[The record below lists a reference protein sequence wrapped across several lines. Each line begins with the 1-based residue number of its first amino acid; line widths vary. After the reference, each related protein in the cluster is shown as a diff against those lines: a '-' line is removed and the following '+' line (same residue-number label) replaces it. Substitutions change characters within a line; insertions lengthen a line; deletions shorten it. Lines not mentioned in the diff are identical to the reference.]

1 MINFYTIKNIELDQ
15 LIDALDGSLDF
26 IKNEFH
32 IELKTYG
39 NILRIALNYIQEDS
53 FKILKERLSI
63 NTELEIALLNEG
75 GYTTEYLGEN
85 NPKAAL
91 NNIISYLRE
100 NLLKLHGLT
109 TFSKEQLN
117 KKLLVADMNDVDFLK
132 KRLNSTKIS
141 IISLSEI
148 KKQKAIGEHLVFY
161 SFNGKLDFD
170 LIYNLS
176 VPVILIVYEQ
186 EFKLYQ
192 RQLEKR
198 KHQIELEINVED
210 RQNICG
216 LLYEPVNVKP
226 VMVSPTIE
234 KVVKRLDEFIGS
246 MYNNY
251 KDECDALLDDIEE
264 KLFYKLNFSN
274 HKIVDLES
282 NETVFNLS
290 GDLVKVYRVQVGE
303 SIRIY
308 PKEHFAEKLY
318 DVAISIDEDI
328 FGAIEQHSNQWQA
341 TLLELRKKHAGD
353 LYARLK
359 EKGLRVLPGTVDGY
373 FNKQSKFPM
382 FNGDLKAIFRLQFSD
397 VQEAEI
403 EKMVNPIRKSK
414 SIYSSTM
421 IALGR
426 GMKQEMKYYLKENK
440 IGEILLNLKFSKA
453 TLDSFIDNFMP
464 LLEVSKKE
472 FSQDHIYLKPISLS

>member
-1 MINFYTIKNIELDQ
+1 MIKFYTIENTELDQ
-15 LIDALDGSLDF
+15 LINVLDDCMDF
-26 IKNEFH
+26 IKNEFY

-39 NILRIALNYIQEDS
+39 SILRIALNYVQEDS
-53 FKILKERLSI
+53 FKILQDRLSI
-63 NTELEIALLNEG
+63 NTELEMALLNEG
-75 GYTTEYLGEN
+75 GYTLEYIGEN

-91 NNIISYLRE
+91 SNIISYLGD

-109 TFSKEQLN
+109 TFSKGQLN
-117 KKLLVADMNDVDFLK
+117 KRLFVADMNDLDFLK
-132 KRLNSTKIS
+132 KRLNNSKIS
-141 IISLSEI
+141 IIPLSEV
-148 KKQKAIGEHLVFY
+148 KKHKAIGEHLVFY

-176 VPVILIVYEQ
+176 VPVTLIIYEQ

-198 KHQIELEINVED
+198 KYQIELEINAED

-216 LLYEPVNVKP
+216 LIYEPVIIKP
-226 VMVSPTIE
+226 VIVSPTIE

-246 MYNNY
+246 LYNSY

-264 KLFYKLNFSN
+264 KLFYKLNFTN
-274 HKIVDLES
+274 DKIVDLES
-282 NETVFNLS
+282 NETVFNSS
-290 GDLVKVYRVQVGE
+290 GDLVKVYRVQIGE
-303 SIRIY
+303 TIRIY
-308 PKEHFAEKLY
+308 PKEHFAERLY
-318 DVAISIDEDI
+318 DVAVSIDEEV
-328 FGAIEQHSNQWQA
+328 FGVIEQSSNQWQSV
-341 TLLELRKKHAGD
+341 LSELRKKHGGE
-353 LYARLK
+353 LYSRLK

-382 FNGDLKAIFRLQFSD
+382 FNGDLKAIFSLQHPD
-397 VQEAEI
+397 VNEADI
-403 EKMVNPIRKSK
+403 DKLVNPIRKSK

-440 IGEILLNLKFSKA
+440 MGEILLNLKFSKA
-453 TLDSFIDNFMP
+453 TLDTFIDNFMP
-464 LLEVSKKE
+464 LLEISKKE
-472 FSQDHIYLKPISLS
+472 FSQDHIYLKPIFLS